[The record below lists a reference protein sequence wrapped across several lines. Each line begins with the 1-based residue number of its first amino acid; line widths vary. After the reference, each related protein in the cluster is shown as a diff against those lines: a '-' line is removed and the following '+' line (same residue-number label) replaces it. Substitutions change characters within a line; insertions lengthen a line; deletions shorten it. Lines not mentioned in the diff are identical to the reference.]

1 MECHLYDPRE
11 YCLWNNRKEWHS
23 DESGDDTVM
32 RAGTWATV
40 MRVGM
45 AQWWKHRPLHY
56 WWEQGWQSNRS
67 RDGTMMRAGMAQWW
81 EKGWHSDEYRDHGK
95 SMQPSHEPPC
105 RKRKQT
111 SVTLNKWWK
120 EWERGGE
127 NYLDDEL
134 SVQTMLQAHA
144 QSTCKNASIREHMEF
159 WHVRICKN
167 RWILLI
173 LLVFNSVK
181 LFLTASKKSPATKCK
196 KQDNQTLMVQKL
208 CWENPN
214 CCS

>member
-1 MECHLYDPRE
+1 MGE
-11 YCLWNNRKEWHS
+11 
-23 DESGDDTVM
+23 
-32 RAGTWATV
+32 
-40 MRVGM
+40 GM
-45 AQWWKHRPLHY
+45 AQWWV
-56 WWEQGWQSNRS
+56 Q
-67 RDGTMMRAGMAQWW
+67 
-81 EKGWHSDEYRDHGK
+81 GWHSGESRDHGK
-95 SMQPSHEPPC
+95 SMQPSHESPR
-105 RKRKQT
+105 RKGKQT

-159 WHVRICKN
+159 WLVCICKN

-173 LLVFNSVK
+173 LLVVNSVK
-181 LFLTASKKSPATKCK
+181 LLLTASKKSPATVCK

-208 CWENPN
+208 CWENPY